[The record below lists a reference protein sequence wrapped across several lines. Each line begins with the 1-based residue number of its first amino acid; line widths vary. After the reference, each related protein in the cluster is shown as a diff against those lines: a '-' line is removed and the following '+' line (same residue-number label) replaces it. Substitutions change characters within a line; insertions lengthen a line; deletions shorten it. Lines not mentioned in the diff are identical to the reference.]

1 MQDRFALERTIDTM
15 RMFERNRTIELE
27 KMLDRSLLSSA
38 PRIGEEE
45 RRKKGKK
52 GKTASSHR
60 IKLVG
65 LEEMRRMG

>member
-15 RMFERNRTIELE
+15 KMFERNRTIELE

-45 RRKKGKK
+45 RRKKGK
-52 GKTASSHR
+52 TASSHR